1 MEAKAIFKK
10 YQLKF
15 SFTLFLIL
23 LEAALALLFPLFI
36 GFAIDSAINGS
47 YHGAIQLGLLGMVAL
62 VVGIGRRVF
71 DSRFYANVYEDMG
84 TTTISKM
91 DANLS
96 SKKVAHLSMIREL
109 IEFLENTMPE
119 LVGTTI
125 GLIGVIGIMATLNLT
140 VFYGS
145 LIAGVLV
152 FFIYW
157 WTSSKTTQLNKASND
172 EFEKQVAIISKND
185 GQALKIHLGQMMK
198 WNIKLSDLEA
208 VNFSIS
214 WIVLIGFLVSSI
226 VIVASDGII
235 QYGALF
241 ALMMYVFQFME
252 NVINLP
258 LFYQNWLRLR
268 EIIHRLEDFQ
278 STGI

>member
-1 MEAKAIFKK
+1 
-10 YQLKF
+10 
-15 SFTLFLIL
+15 
-23 LEAALALLFPLFI
+23 
-36 GFAIDSAINGS
+36 
-47 YHGAIQLGLLGMVAL
+47 
-62 VVGIGRRVF
+62 
-71 DSRFYANVYEDMG
+71 
-84 TTTISKM
+84 
-91 DANLS
+91 
-96 SKKVAHLSMIREL
+96 
-109 IEFLENTMPE
+109 MPE

-152 FFIYW
+152 FLIYW